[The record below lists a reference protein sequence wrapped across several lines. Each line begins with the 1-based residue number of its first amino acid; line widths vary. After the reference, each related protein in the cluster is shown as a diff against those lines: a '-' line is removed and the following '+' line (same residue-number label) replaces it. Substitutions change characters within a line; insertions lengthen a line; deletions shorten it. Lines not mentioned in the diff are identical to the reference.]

1 MEWVVLPDALLVGL
15 APLCAVTALLVTL
28 NFFEHISGPVLLH

>member
-1 MEWVVLPDALLVGL
+1 MLPDALLMGL

-28 NFFEHISGPVLLH
+28 NFFQHTSGPMLLH